1 MQHLSLPKITPPL
14 VVHIG
19 IVITQFFLF
28 SAALSVVLLDQSRT
42 TNFNTWAT
50 EENLAEVNTKSPIS
64 SPSDPQSACLIY
76 SLALTA
82 AICSSW
88 VIPEVALAMSDRVTS
103 LHSTP
108 NQNTSG
114 TSPEQLI
121 PEDSNT
127 ETQDEPN
134 STQDINM
141 KMLRFIQQ
149 FRQVLGQQMLED
161 SIHRQQRFIHQT
173 IDTLNAQNEQLNQDL
188 ERAKTL
194 PLEIVDQVLQWEA
207 VQYIPN
213 LDDYIEQE
221 ILKRNKQD

>member
-1 MQHLSLPKITPPL
+1 MKRLILPKMSASL

-19 IVITQFFLF
+19 IVTTQFFLF
-28 SAALSVVLLDQSRT
+28 SSALSIVLLGQSST
-42 TNFNTWAT
+42 MNFNSWTT
-50 EENLAEVNTKSPIS
+50 EENRAEVNSQSPIP
-64 SPSDPQSACLIY
+64 SPSDPLSACLIY
-76 SLALTA
+76 SLGLTA

-88 VIPEVALAMSDRVTS
+88 VIPEVALAMSDRVMS

-108 NQNTSG
+108 NQDTSRI
-114 TSPEQLI
+114 SPDQLI

-127 ETQDEPN
+127 DTQDEPN

-141 KMLRFIQQ
+141 KMLRFSQQ

-161 SIHRQQRFIHQT
+161 SLHHQQRFIRQT
-173 IDTLNAQNEQLNQDL
+173 VDILNAQDEQLNQEL

-194 PLEIVDQVLQWEA
+194 PLEIVNQVLQAEA

-221 ILKRNKQD
+221 ILKRKNQD

>member
-1 MQHLSLPKITPPL
+1 MQHLSLPKITPSL

-28 SAALSVVLLDQSRT
+28 SAALSVVLLDQSPT
-42 TNFNTWAT
+42 TNFNAWTT
-50 EENLAEVNTKSPIS
+50 EENRAEVKTESPIS
-64 SPSDPQSACLIY
+64 FPSDPQSACLIY

-108 NQNTSG
+108 NQDTSQ
-114 TSPEQLI
+114 TSPDQLI

-127 ETQDEPN
+127 DTQDKPN
-134 STQDINM
+134 STQDMNM
-141 KMLRFIQQ
+141 KMLRFTQQ
-149 FRQVLGQQMLED
+149 FMQVLGRQMLED
-161 SIHRQQRFIHQT
+161 SLHRQQDFLRQT
-173 IDTLNAQNEQLNQDL
+173 IDTLNVQNEQLNQDL

-194 PLEIVDQVLQWEA
+194 PLEIVDQVLQGEA

-213 LDDYIEQE
+213 LDDY
-221 ILKRNKQD
+221 

>member
-1 MQHLSLPKITPPL
+1 MNRLILPKITPSL

-28 SAALSVVLLDQSRT
+28 SSALSIVLLGQSST
-42 TNFNTWAT
+42 MNFNRWTT
-50 EENLAEVNTKSPIS
+50 EENRAEVKTKSPIP
-64 SPSDPQSACLIY
+64 SPSDPLSAGLIY

-103 LHSTP
+103 LHATP
-108 NQNTSG
+108 NQDTSRI
-114 TSPEQLI
+114 SPDQLI
-121 PEDSNT
+121 PEDSNI

-141 KMLRFIQQ
+141 KMLRFSQQ
-149 FRQVLGQQMLED
+149 FMQVLGQQMLED
-161 SIHRQQRFIHQT
+161 SLHRQQDFLRKT

-194 PLEIVDQVLQWEA
+194 PLEIVNQVLQAEA

-221 ILKRNKQD
+221 ILKRKNQD

>member
-1 MQHLSLPKITPPL
+1 MNRLILPKITHPL

-28 SAALSVVLLDQSRT
+28 SSTLSIVLLGQSST
-42 TNFNTWAT
+42 MNFNSWTT
-50 EENLAEVNTKSPIS
+50 EETLAEVNPQSPIP
-64 SPSDPQSACLIY
+64 SPSDPLSAGLIY

-103 LHSTP
+103 LHATP
-108 NQNTSG
+108 NQDTSQ
-114 TSPEQLI
+114 TSPDQPI

-127 ETQDEPN
+127 DTQDEPN
-134 STQDINM
+134 STQDMNI
-141 KMLRFIQQ
+141 KMLRFSQQ

-161 SIHRQQRFIHQT
+161 SLHRQQDFLRKT

-194 PLEIVDQVLQWEA
+194 PLEIVNQVLQAEA

-221 ILKRNKQD
+221 ILKRNNQD